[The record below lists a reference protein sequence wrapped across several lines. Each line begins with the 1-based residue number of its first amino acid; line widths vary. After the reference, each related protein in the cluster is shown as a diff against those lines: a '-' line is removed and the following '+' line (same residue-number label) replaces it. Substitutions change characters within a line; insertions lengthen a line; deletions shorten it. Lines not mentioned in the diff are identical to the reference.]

1 MRLSIKT
8 VFFFI
13 LPVIAV
19 LFYQAERTRLTK
31 TQSKTSQYF
40 DQSEVSSVYD
50 DDTISLPDV
59 DEDGDDS
66 SESTFRALPGIASM
80 VSVEICHHYS
90 TGVLLPLSFKISYK
104 EISPSFLKVFRI

>member
-1 MRLSIKT
+1 MRLTIKT
-8 VFFFI
+8 IFFFF

-19 LFYQAERTRLTK
+19 LFYQAEKTRLK
-31 TQSKTSQYF
+31 TVHSKTSQYF

-50 DDTISLPDV
+50 DDNISLPDV

-66 SESTFRALPGIASM
+66 SESSFRSLPGISSII
-80 VSVEICHHYS
+80 SVEICHHYKAD
-90 TGVLLPLSFKISYK
+90 VLLPVSFKVSHK